1 MIEVL
6 KPGLFSVIQDVGR
19 FEYQEFG
26 MPTSGVLDLDSFRL
40 ANWLVGNITGQEVLE
55 VVLLGPSLKF
65 HCDAFVG
72 IVGADMSPMVD
83 GVSVSMNKT
92 LHVTKGTV
100 LSFGKLISGFRS
112 YISVFGGFG
121 IFEEM
126 GSKST
131 YVNAN
136 VGGIE
141 GRALKKGDFFKL
153 QKCKNLPSKSIPK
166 RFQIQYFSTMPIRIT
181 EGPEFNLFTSLE
193 IADFLSSEFT
203 LSSDSNRM
211 GIRLEGAL
219 LSSEKEEM
227 ISSGIVNGTIQVPS
241 NGKPIVLLSE
251 AQTTGG
257 YPRIANVIKSDLPFL
272 GQLAPGSKIRFRK
285 VSLSEAQLDYKNKE
299 QQYARLLNS

>member
-6 KPGLFSVIQDVGR
+6 KSGLFSVIQDVGR

-55 VVLLGPSLKF
+55 VVLIGPSLKF
-65 HCDAFVG
+65 HGDAFVG

-83 GVSVSMNKT
+83 GVSVSMNST
-92 LHVTKGTV
+92 LHVTKGAV
-100 LSFGKLISGFRS
+100 LSFGKLVSGFRS

-131 YVNAN
+131 YVNAK
-136 VGGIE
+136 VGGVD

-153 QKCKNLPSKSIPK
+153 QKFKNLPVKSIPK

-193 IADFLSSEFT
+193 ISDFLSSEFT
-203 LSSDSNRM
+203 LSSDINRM

-227 ISSGIVNGTIQVPS
+227 ISSGIVNGAIQVPS
-241 NGKPIVLLSE
+241 NGKPIILLSE

-299 QQYARLLNS
+299 QQYARLLNG